1 MRRYVEDNRILED
14 FHSELKKCKP
24 LVKEEEITLWKKYK
38 TDNDLEARDKILTSN
53 YRLVYQLAEL
63 YKERGVPMADLIQAG
78 ILGVLKGLDKFDGRE
93 GVRPMSYCVWW
104 VKAKMLE
111 EIKKRNGTVGEDMP
125 MQSGDSPKDDDDM
138 MPVGVQ
144 ETSPMACWDF
154 EDAITKD
161 RRMKELVSELLGRL
175 SKSQRNVLELY
186 FGIGSKDEK
195 GMTLEEISKVRNSSK
210 QAVHQLYQHAL
221 QKLGAML
228 RQGV

>member
-1 MRRYVEDNRILED
+1 MRRYVEDNRILKD

-24 LVKEEEITLWKKYK
+24 LGKEEEIQLWKKYRY
-38 TDNDLEARDKILTSN
+38 DNDLEARDKILTSN

-63 YKERGVPMADLIQAG
+63 YKERGAPMADLIQAG
-78 ILGVLKGLDKFDGRE
+78 ILGVLKGLDRFDGRE

-104 VKAKMLE
+104 VKAQMQE
-111 EIKKRNGTVGEDMP
+111 EIKKRNGTVGEDM
-125 MQSGDSPKDDDDM
+125 

-144 ETSPMACWDF
+144 ETSPMAYWDF
-154 EDAITKD
+154 DDAITKD

-186 FGIGSKDEK
+186 FGIGSEDEK
-195 GMTLEEISKVRNSSK
+195 GMTLEEISKVRNCSK

-221 QKLGAML
+221 QKLGTML